1 MTGGRTR
8 HPLRVAGTAS
18 LLVATCLLTAAA
30 TGGAD
35 GEGDGGI
42 PNFVRLTDADDGASV
57 RVPLAGV
64 IALEL
69 PAVESG
75 TGIQWFSASIS
86 QGQFTHLCGGYPE
99 EPVSGTPGTEIIVVK
114 AVETGSTQIGAVQG
128 QPFDMSGDS
137 IQARVEHAVEVV
149 PREPTGRP
157 GWRSVHLTHY
167 DDGATV
173 PLEIGDRLLVTL
185 PNPGSA
191 QAWSPASG
199 ASEALAMPCPPAA
212 TADLAAS
219 SAYGSADGA
228 QFRTFSFEAV
238 ESGRS
243 EIVLQRGAQTGAGTT
258 APDATF
264 RVTVTVG

>member
-1 MTGGRTR
+1 MTGGHAV

-18 LLVATCLLTAAA
+18 LLVATCLLTAATA
-30 TGGAD
+30 GGTD

-42 PNFVRLTDADDGASV
+42 PDFVRLTDADDGASV
-57 RVPLAGV
+57 RVPLTGV
-64 IALEL
+64 VSLEL

-75 TGIQWFSASIS
+75 TGIQWISASVS
-86 QGQFTHLCGGYPE
+86 PGRLRHLCGGMPE
-99 EPVSGTPGTEIIVVK
+99 EPVSDAPGTETIVVK
-114 AVETGSTQIGAVQG
+114 AVETGSASLGAVLM
-128 QPFDMSGDS
+128 QPFDMPGDS
-137 IQARVEHAVEVV
+137 LQARVAYSLEVV
-149 PREPTGRP
+149 SREPTGRP

-191 QAWSPASG
+191 QTWSLASG

-219 SAYGSADGA
+219 SAFGNADGA

-243 EIVLQRGAQTGAGTT
+243 EIVLERGTQTGAGTT
-258 APDATF
+258 APDTTF